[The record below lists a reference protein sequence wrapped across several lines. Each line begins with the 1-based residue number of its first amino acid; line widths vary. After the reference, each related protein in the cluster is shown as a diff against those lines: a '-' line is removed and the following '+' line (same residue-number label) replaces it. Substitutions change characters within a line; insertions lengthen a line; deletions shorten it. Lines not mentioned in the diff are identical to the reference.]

1 MKFEVSSA
9 ELEGATTVVFEYLYT
24 GNLELA
30 IHADIN
36 DDGQSVHWPKI
47 KTTALDGRT
56 GTHTGSISKLD
67 SITDTVSY
75 SNLVPGRTYTVK
87 GTLMDKKSGKA
98 LKVNGKEVTAEKTFT
113 ADKADGK
120 VQLTFRLDSS
130 SLEKKTVVVFE
141 DLYHNDVKIT
151 THSDLTDKDQ
161 SIIYPELPDT
171 AKTGDDANPLLY
183 AGIALGAAAA
193 AAAVLLI
200 RKRRRNI
207 AEDDITEE

>member
-1 MKFEVSSA
+1 M
-9 ELEGATTVVFEYLYT
+9 
-24 GNLELA
+24 
-30 IHADIN
+30 
-36 DDGQSVHWPKI
+36 
-47 KTTALDGRT
+47 
-56 GTHTGSISKLD
+56 
-67 SITDTVSY
+67 
-75 SNLVPGRTYTVK
+75 
-87 GTLMDKKSGKA
+87 
-98 LKVNGKEVTAEKTFT
+98 
-113 ADKADGK
+113 
-120 VQLTFRLDSS
+120 
-130 SLEKKTVVVFE
+130 
-141 DLYHNDVKIT
+141 KIT